1 MMHARPRPPRAAS
14 FLAALAAV
22 VLATST
28 SPAQALPGGINLA
41 GTGYDLGDP
50 EAPIAVVEF
59 SDFGCPYCGAFA
71 RETFPVLYRE
81 YIATGKVRWKYVPF
95 TLKSFP
101 NGEEAALAA
110 ECAAEQGT
118 EAFWKMHDH
127 LYARQQEWK
136 ADRSP
141 QARFSAYARALGLEE
156 ERFSTCLRTGAS
168 ATRVGRN
175 NTAASLL
182 NVRSTPTFF
191 VNGYRVRGALPLETF
206 RLVLQEFGA
215 KPGN

>member
-118 EAFWKMHDH
+118 GAFWKMHDL

-141 QARFSAYARALGLEE
+141 ETRFAAYAKALGLDA

-168 ATRVGRN
+168 ANRVSRN
-175 NTAASLL
+175 NAAASLL
-182 NVRSTPTFF
+182 NVQATPTFF
-191 VNGYRVRGALPLETF
+191 VNGYRIRGALPLATF
-206 RLVLQEFGA
+206 RAVLEELGA
-215 KPGN
+215 S